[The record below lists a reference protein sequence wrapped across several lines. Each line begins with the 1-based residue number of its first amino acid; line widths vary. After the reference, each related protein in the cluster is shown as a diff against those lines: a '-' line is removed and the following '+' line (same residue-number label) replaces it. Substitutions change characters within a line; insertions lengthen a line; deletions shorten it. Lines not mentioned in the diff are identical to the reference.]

1 RRGPAPAAHDD
12 GVPAVRRV
20 RRARRDLRHRADR
33 DRAGVP
39 GAGARGRRRH
49 PRARLHPLPAAHRCH
64 LLRRGRRRHA
74 RQQRRGDRQGRLPH
88 AGGAPPPGGARQ
100 HAELLLPRHRRPGGV
115 RPARAPL
122 PRPRGRRAERGG
134 DHRRDP
140 AGRHVRLV
148 VVGWPGSVSGPEPA
162 SSCYLLQADRPDG
175 GTTSVLVDL
184 GSGAFGQLLRY
195 VAPEQLDAVLL
206 SHLHADHVVDL
217 AALEVYLRYAPGGP
231 FDAVDVWGPDGTDA
245 RIEQLSGEPSSG
257 AEVFRTHAWV
267 DREPV
272 RVGPFEIVP
281 TTVLHPVPA
290 FALRITG
297 PAENGQ
303 GTRTLVF
310 TGDTDACDGVLAA
323 AHG

>member
-1 RRGPAPAAHDD
+1 
-12 GVPAVRRV
+12 
-20 RRARRDLRHRADR
+20 
-33 DRAGVP
+33 
-39 GAGARGRRRH
+39 
-49 PRARLHPLPAAHRCH
+49 
-64 LLRRGRRRHA
+64 
-74 RQQRRGDRQGRLPH
+74 
-88 AGGAPPPGGARQ
+88 
-100 HAELLLPRHRRPGGV
+100 
-115 RPARAPL
+115 
-122 PRPRGRRAERGG
+122 
-134 DHRRDP
+134 
-140 AGRHVRLV
+140 VRLV
-148 VVGWPGSVSGPEPA
+148 VVGCSGSVSGPESA

-175 GTTSVLVDL
+175 GTTSVLLDL

-257 AEVFRTHAWV
+257 AEVFCTHAWV

-323 AHG
+323 AHGADLLLAEAAFEEDRDEVRGIHLTGRRAGELATAAGVQRLVLTHIPPWTSREKVRAEACTTYDGVVDLACPGVTFHL